1 MSGPPPESG
10 STAEEDDYFAAV
22 ERHFVG
28 LRGSPA
34 FITPKEWHLIFD
46 WHRRSIPLRVVRQAL
61 DQSFARLSLR
71 RAGQLSRRRPYRL
84 SYCRQQVESAY
95 RRFREVL
102 AGSSEEAFQSTAE
115 LREDL
120 RVFLGGL
127 EQDLSE
133 AGERLRGPVPA
144 LGRLLD
150 RSAERLRTA
159 EGELGE
165 ASRLLGLEAELQALE
180 ADLLDAAETELP
192 EAERARIREEA
203 EHQFI
208 SYRERMPPQVYRSA
222 VESAYL
228 KRIRARFGLP
238 RIGLSAW

>member
-1 MSGPPPESG
+1 MSSPPPESG
-10 STAEEDDYFAAV
+10 STAAEEDYFAAV

-61 DQSFARLSLR
+61 DQSFARLSQR
-71 RAGQLSRRRPYRL
+71 RAGQLSRRPYRL

-95 RRFREVL
+95 RRFCEVL
-102 AGSSEEAFQSTAE
+102 AGSPEEASQSTAE

-120 RVFLGGL
+120 RLFLGGL
-127 EQDLSE
+127 AHDLSE

-150 RSAERLRTA
+150 RSAAHLRTV
-159 EGELGE
+159 EGELGD
-165 ASRLLGLEAELQALE
+165 ASRLAGLEAELQALE
-180 ADLLDAAETELP
+180 ADLLDTAETELP

-203 EHQFI
+203 ERQFA
-208 SYRERMPPQVYRSA
+208 SYRQRMPPEVYRSA
-222 VESAYL
+222 VDSAYL

-238 RIGLSAW
+238 RIGLSGW